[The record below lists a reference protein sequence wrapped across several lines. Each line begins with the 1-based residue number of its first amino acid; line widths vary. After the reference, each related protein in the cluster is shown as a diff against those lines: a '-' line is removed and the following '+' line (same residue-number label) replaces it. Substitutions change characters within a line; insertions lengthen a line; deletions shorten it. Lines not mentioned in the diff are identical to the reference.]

1 MQFLILAY
9 DATDADALNRRM
21 SVREAH
27 MALVEKNKET
37 GNARYGAAIL
47 DDAGKMI
54 GSMMVVEYESRDA
67 LNAWLKEEPYISGKV
82 WSDVIVLP
90 CKIAPPFMPS
100 K

>member
-27 MALVEKNKET
+27 MALVEKNKAR

-47 DDAGKMI
+47 DDAGKMV
-54 GSMMVVEYESRDA
+54 GSMMVVDYESRDA
-67 LNAWLKEEPYISGKV
+67 LDAWLREEPYINGKV
-82 WSDVIVLP
+82 WSDVTVLP
-90 CKIAPPFMPS
+90 CKIAPPFQKS
-100 K
+100 